1 MAGDFRTVTIVG
13 FILFGL
19 VVTAFFAAAIT
30 IWRRQRGSA
39 SARGLDP
46 DRNLVA
52 VRGIDRV
59 GRLQVTLQAAFM
71 WRYVTLLM
79 PAVCGL
85 ALAAEGWIISRGN
98 RCRLGFAV
106 GWLLLA
112 GVVWSDFKPEDNAAI
127 MAKGKN
133 LWVAT
138 YLRTRD
144 LNAANQAARFSIYS
158 LDPASPVIA
167 GRLRWLDQRHLSFFR
182 VPPDKK

>member
-1 MAGDFRTVTIVG
+1 VALLWQPRAG
-13 FILFGL
+13 
-19 VVTAFFAAAIT
+19 
-30 IWRRQRGSA
+30 S
-39 SARGLDP
+39 SHE
-46 DRNLVA
+46 
-52 VRGIDRV
+52 GID
-59 GRLQVTLQAAFM
+59 
-71 WRYVTLLM
+71 
-79 PAVCGL
+79 AVSVL
-85 ALAAEGWIISRGN
+85 
-98 RCRLGFAV
+98 AV